1 MLEVLANDS
10 KALEAWEL
18 LVKEA
23 RERKKSANT
32 VAEACR
38 NDSAEVKSVTEI
50 LQTGVAE
57 IARLFAQGF
66 EDLNKKHQEEKR
78 ERANLAMSM
87 LTLAAQHL
95 DDSTRDKVT
104 EALDSNKNKRESA
117 LTNLASPSPKKPKN
131 STLVEENRVTLLSV
145 ERLRAHQSTSIEDF
159 RANYES
165 DSTCAWGQARKEE
178 LKKNGNGTKLRKH
191 FALMRQY
198 KQLATQKFANLN
210 LALDGVDATKFN
222 KRLLQKVAPGKSFDR
237 IEDVEV
243 KKLITKEFERVAR
256 KLNEKRTEVRE
267 VQVDEAKSILRQTLE
282 EEWPELS
289 TTPASGD
296 DQMEMED

>member
-10 KALEAWEL
+10 KALDAWEL

-50 LQTGVAE
+50 LHTGVAE

-117 LTNLASPSPKKPKN
+117 WTNSATSSFK
-131 STLVEENRVTLLSV
+131 SV
-145 ERLRAHQSTSIEDF
+145 F
-159 RANYES
+159 Y
-165 DSTCAWGQARKEE
+165 DSH
-178 LKKNGNGTKLRKH
+178 LKIG
-191 FALMRQY
+191 
-198 KQLATQKFANLN
+198 
-210 LALDGVDATKFN
+210 
-222 KRLLQKVAPGKSFDR
+222 P
-237 IEDVEV
+237 
-243 KKLITKEFERVAR
+243 
-256 KLNEKRTEVRE
+256 
-267 VQVDEAKSILRQTLE
+267 
-282 EEWPELS
+282 
-289 TTPASGD
+289 
-296 DQMEMED
+296 